1 MYMTD
6 PRKRPTATS
15 PSPIRSSS
23 RWPRPGTR
31 SHRPPPAR
39 RAGARRLAGARP
51 PPRVRFRA
59 PLRPRLLAARV
70 DIRLAPSTRAARS
83 LRGRNH
89 LLLVLAATPA
99 SGDHARMPSRP
110 VAIVAFPDVQSLDVS
125 GPAEVFATA
134 TRLGHADYAV
144 NVVARGRG
152 PIATSAGLRLAP
164 APLSAAGG
172 PLDTLLVAGGPG
184 ATRAA
189 RDRDLIEWI
198 RSAAPRARRV
208 ASVCTGAFLLAAAGL
223 LDGRRATTHWGACDA
238 LRRRHPS
245 VDVDPEPIFVR
256 DGDIWTSAGVTAG
269 IDLALALLEDDA
281 GPAAARDV
289 ARMLVLFL
297 QRPGG
302 QSQFSVQL
310 DRPLAGRAP
319 LRDLQAWL
327 PEPLDGDLSVEAL
340 AARASM
346 SPRNFARAFRREVG
360 TTPAAYVAELRL
372 ERARAQLESG
382 DASVEEVARRCGF
395 GTVETMR
402 RTFQRR
408 LRVGPG
414 DYRSRFRSPTRGG
427 HD

>member
-1 MYMTD
+1 M
-6 PRKRPTATS
+6 A
-15 PSPIRSSS
+15 
-23 RWPRPGTR
+23 
-31 SHRPPPAR
+31 AR
-39 RAGARRLAGARP
+39 R
-51 PPRVRFRA
+51 
-59 PLRPRLLAARV
+59 
-70 DIRLAPSTRAARS
+70 
-83 LRGRNH
+83 
-89 LLLVLAATPA
+89 
-99 SGDHARMPSRP
+99 
-110 VAIVAFPDVQSLDVS
+110 VAIVAFPHVQSLDVS

-144 NVVARGRG
+144 DVVARGRG

-164 APLSAAGG
+164 EPLSAAGG
-172 PLDTLLVAGGPG
+172 RLDTLVVAGGQG

-198 RSAAPRARRV
+198 RAAAPRARRV

-238 LRRRHPS
+238 LRRRHPT

-281 GPAAARDV
+281 GPEAARDV

-327 PEPLDGDLSVEAL
+327 PEHLDGDLSVEAL

-372 ERARAQLESG
+372 ERARGHLESG
-382 DASVEEVARRCGF
+382 DAPVEEVARRCGF

-414 DYRSRFRSPTRGG
+414 EYRSRFRSPTRGG
-427 HD
+427 HDDGRRHSAV